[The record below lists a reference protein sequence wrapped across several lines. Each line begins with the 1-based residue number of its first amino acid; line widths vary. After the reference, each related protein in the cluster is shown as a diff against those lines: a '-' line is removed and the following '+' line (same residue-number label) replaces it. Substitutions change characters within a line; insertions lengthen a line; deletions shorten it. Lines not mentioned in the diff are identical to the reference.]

1 MSLLSR
7 VSHSVA
13 DADMPFL
20 LQVDFAD
27 YARKLETI
35 ADGRDGASAGREAG
49 RDGWLSRYVGLNEEL
64 AAISTILTSAGVN
77 GVWIEG
83 EAGSGKTALAEEFI
97 RARAGRSL
105 GGLMAGRPFFLFDVS
120 RFLIQTPANW
130 VETFSKALALVSTHR
145 GLVIIDNIDDL
156 VKASGESS
164 DRLMHALL
172 AALAGDG
179 EGDIQCVIVS
189 RSANSEAISSSSTG
203 IRGQFQ
209 SISTREPSLGELK
222 PMLMAHFS
230 RLGRFHDIDYSEP
243 VADEIIRLLGRYP
256 GRAFTASRRPENAIA
271 FADKVGARAR
281 LNVFAEP
288 AELAELRD
296 QIGALSDARE
306 IAVGGNGFST
316 GADAPRD
323 GKLADLRSRYEK
335 AHQAYQTRLGPV
347 LRAKQ
352 TLGEIE
358 GKLSPLDAKGQ
369 ADRTP
374 EERQDFNTL
383 TDGLRAAREGLARAE
398 KKHAATR
405 SPATKADVRGIFSEY
420 SGVPIASLSAN
431 KLERLAGLEASLSAD
446 IFCQEAPVKAVTKVW
461 RERELGVSDP
471 TRPAGVL
478 LFTGGTGLGKTELT
492 KALARWDGGESA
504 MPAIIRMSELKD
516 RSAVTRLTGA
526 APGLIGFDEGAPT
539 MEQCESKDIV
549 VFDEI
554 DKADPSIYD
563 VVMQILEEGEITL
576 SNAKVI
582 RFRGKL
588 IVITAN
594 AVTAKDL
601 TEDEISHQDEHQEG
615 IRKKLCQ
622 AESKDTGRPLFRP
635 EFIGRIDEVYVYRDI
650 DSEAAMKILK
660 KDVAKVS
667 RDYQER
673 GISIEADDAA
683 LKLIIDKHYVPS
695 QGGRSPRQIVKKR
708 IRPIVT
714 DYLMKRLSG
723 SKGDQSGLNETL
735 HLTYEP
741 TKDVFGFAKPI

>member
-1 MSLLSR
+1 MGLLRRVPHSLI
-7 VSHSVA
+7 
-13 DADMPFL
+13 DPDMPFL
-20 LQVDFAD
+20 LEVDFVG
-27 YARKLETI
+27 YGRKLEAI
-35 ADGRDGASAGREAG
+35 ADEPAAVTSGLAQGAADEM
-49 RDGWLSRYVGLNEEL
+49 LSRYVGLDANL
-64 AAISTILTSAGVN
+64 AAISTILASAGVN

-83 EAGSGKTALAEEFI
+83 EPGSGKTALAEAFL
-97 RARAGRSL
+97 RARAGRAL
-105 GGLMAGRPFFLFDVS
+105 GGSMVGRPFFLFDVS
-120 RFLIQTPANW
+120 LFLIQTPASW
-130 VETFSKALALVSTHR
+130 VEAFSKALEHVKARR
-145 GLVIIDNIDDL
+145 GLLVIDSVDDL

-172 AALAGDG
+172 ASL
-179 EGDIQCVIVS
+179 EGSSDIQCIIIS
-189 RSANSEAISSSSTG
+189 RSANSADISNAST
-203 IRGQFQ
+203 RMRAQFQ
-209 SISTREPSLGELK
+209 SIATKEPSLDELK
-222 PMLMAHFS
+222 PMLMSHFP
-230 RLGRFHDIDYSEP
+230 RLSRFHGIDYSES

-256 GRAFTASRRPENAIA
+256 GRAFTSSKRPENAIS
-271 FADKVGARAR
+271 FADKVGALAR

-288 AELAELRD
+288 AELAGLRD
-296 QIGALSDARE
+296 QIGALRDARE
-306 IAVGGNGFST
+306 VALRAPANAG
-316 GADAPRD
+316 GADARRD
-323 GKLADLRSRYEK
+323 SKLAELRLN
-335 AHQAYQTRLGPV
+335 YQRIDQPYQDRLGS
-347 LRAKQ
+347 LMRAKQ
-352 TLGEIE
+352 ALGEIE
-358 GKLSPLDAKGQ
+358 SKLSPLDAKGQ
-369 ADRTP
+369 AERTP

-383 TDGLRAAREGLARAE
+383 KDGLRSAREALARAE
-398 KKHAATR
+398 QKLAAKR
-405 SPATKADVRGIFSEY
+405 SEATKTDVRGIFSEY
-420 SGVPIASLSAN
+420 SGVPISNLSAN
-431 KLERLAGLEASLSAD
+431 KLERLAALEAKLGAD
-446 IFCQEAPVKAVTKVW
+446 IFCQEAPVKAVAKIW

-492 KALARWDGGESA
+492 KVLARWDGGESA

-526 APGLIGFDEGAPT
+526 APGLVGFDEGAPT

-576 SNAKVI
+576 SNGKVI

-601 TEDEISHQDEHQEG
+601 TEDELSHQDEHQDT
-615 IRKKLCQ
+615 IRKRLCE

-650 DSEAAMKILK
+650 DADAAMKILK
-660 KDVAKVS
+660 KDIAKVS

-673 GISIEADDAA
+673 GVSIEADDTA
-683 LKLIIDKHYVPS
+683 LRKIIEKHYVPS

-714 DYLMKRLSG
+714 DYLMRRLSE
-723 SKGDQSGLNETL
+723 KRGDPSGLNETL
-735 HLTYEP
+735 RLTYDLAND
-741 TKDVFGFAKPI
+741 KFGLANQS

>member
-1 MSLLSR
+1 MGLLSR
-7 VSHSVA
+7 VPHSA
-13 DADMPFL
+13 PDADMPFL
-20 LQVDFAD
+20 LQVEFAD

-35 ADGRDGASAGREAG
+35 ADNHTGADGDTSTVGL
-49 RDGWLSRYVGLNEEL
+49 LSRYIGLNDSL
-64 AAISTILTSAGVN
+64 ATMSTILASAGVN

-83 EAGSGKTALAEEFI
+83 EAGSGKTALAEDFI
-97 RARAGRSL
+97 RARAGRTL
-105 GGLMAGRPFFLFDVS
+105 GGLMAGRPFFIFDVS
-120 RFLIQTPANW
+120 RFLIQTPSSW
-130 VETFSKALALVSTHR
+130 VEVFIKALAHVRTKR
-145 GLVIIDNIDDL
+145 GLIIIDNIDDL
-156 VKASGESS
+156 VKASGETS

-172 AALAGDG
+172 ASLGRGTDV
-179 EGDIQCVIVS
+179 QCVIVS
-189 RSANSEAISSSSTG
+189 RSANGEAIANASTG

-209 SISTREPSLGELK
+209 SIATKEPSLDELK
-222 PMLMAHFS
+222 PMLMAHFP
-230 RLGRFHDIDYSEP
+230 RLGRFHDIDYSESI
-243 VADEIIRLLGRYP
+243 ADEIIRLLGRYP
-256 GRAFTASRRPENAIA
+256 GRAFTASKRPENAIS
-271 FADKVGARAR
+271 FADKVGALAR

-296 QIGALSDARE
+296 RIGALSDARE
-306 IAVGGNGFST
+306 VICGGGAVTGGAHAVGG
-316 GADAPRD
+316 DELD
-323 GKLADLRSRYEK
+323 ELRSRYGR
-335 AHQAYQTRLGPV
+335 ANQTYQNRLGPV
-347 LRAKQ
+347 LKAKQ
-352 TLGEIE
+352 ALGEIE
-358 GKLSPLDAKGQ
+358 GKLAPLDAKDQ

-383 TDGLRAAREGLARAE
+383 MDGLRAAREGLARAE

-405 SPATKADVRGIFSEY
+405 SRATKADVRGIFSEY

-431 KLERLAGLEASLSAD
+431 KIERLEGLEASLGAD
-446 IFCQEAPVKAVTKVW
+446 IFCQEAPVKAITKVW

-492 KALARWDGGESA
+492 KVLARWDGGESA

-576 SNAKVI
+576 SNGKVI

-601 TEDEISHQDEHQEG
+601 TENEISHQDKNQES
-615 IRKKLCQ
+615 IRQKLCD
-622 AESKDTGRPLFRP
+622 ALSKDTGRPLFRP

-650 DSEAAMKILK
+650 DPDSAMKILR
-660 KDVAKVS
+660 KDLAKVS

-673 GISIEADDAA
+673 GISIEAGDAA
-683 LKLIIDKHYVPS
+683 LRLIIGEHYVPS

-714 DYLMKRLSG
+714 EYLMRRLSER
-723 SKGDQSGLNETL
+723 KGDQSPLNETL
-735 HLTYEP
+735 HLTFDP
-741 TKDVFGFAKPI
+741 LADTFGFSMNVS